1 MQPSDFR
8 LRQTPAADTDRNR
21 TFAFRGKHLLQAD
34 IALPMIML
42 VTALN
47 RHIGYDKAAKLAKTA
62 HHNSQSLR
70 EANRE
75 LGLLTEEE
83 FDKYLRPEKM
93 IGPEAEKNG

>member
-21 TFAFRGKHLLQAD
+21 PFAFRGKHLLQAD

-62 HHNSQSLR
+62 HLKGLFLR

-75 LGLLTEEE
+75 LGFLTEEE
-83 FDKYLRPEKM
+83 FDKYLRPEKT
-93 IGPEAEKNG
+93 ISPQTE